1 MGVSPGDALTWNSG
15 WSFPGDWISDLPGL
29 MEFPVSCGSLQGDWN
44 THSVDGPNSEAGESS
59 YLKNTLIT
67 ISTLGNGP
75 CVALAGEGFLLTRD
89 MKYITEP
96 GSHWLDV
103 KTSKFL
109 RALTLRSCNSVYL

>member
-1 MGVSPGDALTWNSG
+1 M
-15 WSFPGDWISDLPGL
+15 
-29 MEFPVSCGSLQGDWN
+29 SCGSLQGGWN

-59 YLKNTLIT
+59 YLKNTLLT